1 MLRLMMKNR
10 RILQVLMWSA
20 VLTLGF
26 LLIFPTS
33 YGLPPANGVREIA
46 LTRVLPVFLGVL
58 AGTCTAGRGAGMED
72 LAGPRA
78 KRGRA
83 LVLAVVCA
91 AQLACLACL
100 IAVVN
105 LLAIDG
111 AIEVRDALVFLA
123 GTLFF
128 QALCIISAYLF
139 SGPAYWVIP
148 MLAFFSQVAFPYRR
162 FFEPNRWTVLL
173 TSNPATVAMT
183 VAWVVLAGVLALST
197 HPGIVTRARM
207 RAPVLV

>member
-1 MLRLMMKNR
+1 MMKNR
-10 RILQVLMWSA
+10 RILQVLIWSA

-33 YGLPPANGVREIA
+33 YGLPPANGVREIP

-58 AGTCTAGRGAGMED
+58 AGTCAAGRGSGMED

-83 LVLAVVCA
+83 LVLAGVCV
-91 AQLACLACL
+91 AQLICLACL

-111 AIEVRDALVFLA
+111 VIEARDALVFLA

-139 SGPAYWVIP
+139 SGPVYWVIP
-148 MLAFFSQVAFPYRR
+148 MLAFFSQVAFPYQR
-162 FFEPNRWTVLL
+162 FFEPNWWTVLL
-173 TSNPATVAMT
+173 TINPVTVVTTA
-183 VAWVVLAGVLALST
+183 VLVVIAGALALFT

-207 RAPVLV
+207 HAPVLV